1 MWDFSTEPDFQ
12 KKLDWM
18 ERFVKEEIEP
28 LDTLWPDMSAPY
40 DLGNKAARA
49 IIKPLSDEVRKQE
62 LWACHLGPE
71 LGGQG
76 YGQIK
81 LALMNEILGRS
92 SWAPTVFGTAAP
104 DTGNAEILA
113 MFGTAEQKARYLQPL
128 LNGDIVSCYSMTEPQ
143 GGADPAV
150 FTTRAVRDGSDWIIS
165 GEKWFSSNARYASF
179 LIVMCVT
186 NPDVPVHAGTS
197 MFLVAAD
204 TPGINIL
211 RNPGVYGENPG
222 EGAHAYIRYDNV
234 RVSADALLGEEGKG
248 FAVAQARLGGG
259 RVHHAMRTVGQCQK
273 AIDMMA
279 ERALSRHTKGEP
291 LASKQVV
298 QQYLA
303 DSFIELRQYRLL
315 VLETAWRIDNGHDYK
330 ANQMYIAAIKAA
342 APKVYHDIVQRCMQV
357 HGALGVSDEMVL
369 GQMWIYAASMALVD
383 GPTEVHKVGVA
394 KSLLKRYRPAP
405 GLFPS
410 EHLVA
415 RREAAR
421 VKFKAYLE

>member
-1 MWDFSTEPDFQ
+1 MWDFSTEPAFQ
-12 KKLDWM
+12 EKLDWM
-18 ERFVKEEIEP
+18 SRFVKEEIEP

-40 DLGNKAARA
+40 DTSNHIARA

-62 LWACHLGPE
+62 LWACHLGAE

-113 MFGTAEQKARYLQPL
+113 MFGTEQQKATYLQPL
-128 LNGDIVSCYSMTEPQ
+128 LDGDIVSCYSMTEPQ
-143 GGADPAV
+143 GGADPSV
-150 FTTRAVRDGSDWIIS
+150 FTTTAVRDGDEWVIN
-165 GEKWFSSNARYASF
+165 GEKWFSSNARYAAF

-186 NPDVPVHAGTS
+186 DPDVPVYAGTS
-197 MFLVAAD
+197 MLLVPTS
-204 TPGINIL
+204 TPGVNIL

-222 EGAHAYIRYDNV
+222 EGAHAYIRYENV
-234 RVSADALLGEEGKG
+234 RVPADALLGEVGKG

-279 ERALSRHTKGEP
+279 ERALSRVTKGEP
-291 LASKQVV
+291 LANKQIV

-303 DSFIELRQYRLL
+303 DSFIELQQYRLL
-315 VLETAWRIDNGHDYK
+315 VLETAWRIENGHDYK

-342 APKVYHDIVQRCMQV
+342 APKIYHDIVQRTMQV
-357 HGALGVSDEMVL
+357 HGSLGVSDEMVL
-369 GQMWIYAASMALVD
+369 GQMWTYAACMGLVD
-383 GPTEVHKVGVA
+383 GPTEVHKVTVA
-394 KSLLKRYRPAP
+394 KNLLKRYQPAP
-405 GLFPS
+405 GLFPT
-410 EHLVA
+410 EHLVS
-415 RREAAR
+415 RRAAALE
-421 VKFKAYLE
+421 KFKDYLG